1 MKVWKELDMAAT
13 SLVIVGGLNALA
25 VAAGKF
31 DLISAMTGKGGRHGS
46 TNIGT
51 RVAYGM
57 IGGGA
62 LWTLS
67 RMIEREAF

>member
-1 MKVWKELDMAAT
+1 MKNLDIAAA

-31 DLISAMTGKGGRHGS
+31 DLFALATGKKGHLGK
-46 TNIGT
+46 TNIAT
-51 RVAYGM
+51 RTVYGVV
-57 IGGGA
+57 GGGA

-67 RMIEREAF
+67 RLIEREAF

>member
-1 MKVWKELDMAAT
+1 MMKKLDLAAA
-13 SLVIVGGLNALA
+13 SLVIVGGLNWLS

-31 DLISAMTGKGGRHGS
+31 DLVSAVTGKRGRPGNM
-46 TNIGT
+46 NIAT
-51 RVAYGM
+51 RTVYGV

-67 RMIEREAF
+67 RLIEREAF

>member
-1 MKVWKELDMAAT
+1 MMKKLDLAAT

-25 VAAGKF
+25 IAAGKF
-31 DLISAMTGKGGRHGS
+31 DLISAVTGKKGRHGT
-46 TNIGT
+46 TNIAT
-51 RVAYGM
+51 RTVYGV

-67 RMIEREAF
+67 RLIEREAF

>member
-1 MKVWKELDMAAT
+1 MMKKLDLAAN

-31 DLISAMTGKGGRHGS
+31 DLIAAATGKKGKHGK
-46 TNIGT
+46 TNLAT
-51 RVAYGM
+51 RTVYGV

-62 LWTLS
+62 LWSLS
-67 RMIEREAF
+67 RLIQREAF

>member
-1 MKVWKELDMAAT
+1 MMKKLDLAAT

-25 VAAGKF
+25 IAAGKF
-31 DLISAMTGKGGRHGS
+31 DLFSAMTGKKGRLGG
-46 TNIGT
+46 TNLAT
-51 RVAYGM
+51 RTVYGV

-67 RMIEREAF
+67 RLIEREAF